1 MIYILS
7 AIFLWSSL
15 AIIIRVSGAP
25 VHSLI
30 FYSCLISSAITGLAL
45 TGSRY
50 RSEMPK
56 GKAYLPFLILGPL
69 SLMNTF
75 SFFYAYRNTTIA
87 NAILTHYTAPLF
99 VAFLAPL
106 LVRERLT
113 GRILLSVA
121 VATLGLWV
129 LLGLSP
135 GRFAGMLTAGDRETL
150 GTLAGLFSGFVYAL
164 LVIVSRIFARSAHPL
179 VMTFFQNIVIVFL
192 LLPFAGILKVPPPP
206 LWTVAI
212 MGIVHSTIA
221 PVLYFRGL
229 KEVTANRAALLGY
242 LEPVCAIVLG
252 ALFLGEGL
260 HYKSA
265 LGGALILFSGYLTMR
280 ERS

>member
-1 MIYILS
+1 
-7 AIFLWSSL
+7 
-15 AIIIRVSGAP
+15 
-25 VHSLI
+25 
-30 FYSCLISSAITGLAL
+30 
-45 TGSRY
+45 
-50 RSEMPK
+50 
-56 GKAYLPFLILGPL
+56 
-69 SLMNTF
+69 MNTF

-106 LVRERLT
+106 LLRERLT
-113 GRILLSVA
+113 ARILLSVA
-121 VATLGLWV
+121 IATVGLWV

-135 GRFAGMLTAGDRETL
+135 GRLAGLAAAGDREV
-150 GTLAGLFSGFVYAL
+150 GGILAGLFSGLAYAL
-164 LVIVSRIFARSAHPL
+164 LVIVSRLFARNTHPL

-192 LLPFAGILKVPPPP
+192 LLPFAGILKVAPPP
-206 LWTVAI
+206 LWTMAV

-229 KEVTANRAALLGY
+229 KEVAANRAALLGY

-260 HYKSA
+260 QPASA
-265 LGGALILFSGYLTMR
+265 LGGAVILFSGYLAMR
-280 ERS
+280 EPS